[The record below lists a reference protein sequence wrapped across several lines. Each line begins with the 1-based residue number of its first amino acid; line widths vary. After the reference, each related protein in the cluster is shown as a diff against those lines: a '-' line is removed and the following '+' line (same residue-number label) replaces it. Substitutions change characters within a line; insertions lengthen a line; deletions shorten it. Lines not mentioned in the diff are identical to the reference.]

1 MERFAEFIGILT
13 REKECCEALL
23 AQSHK
28 KKEALV
34 QNDVAAI
41 EASTAKELDLIQSM
55 TDAEQERLAQ
65 TRRIAEDLG
74 CGETELTIHKMIE
87 LSDEAGASRLK
98 ELRDDMGLILEE
110 QLRLNEL
117 NFSMI
122 AAQLNYIDFMINAAT
137 APSTLTNS
145 YTASGDAPE
154 SDSRL
159 KFIDH
164 QI

>member
-1 MERFAEFIGILT
+1 MGRFAQFIGILT

-41 EASTAKELDLIQSM
+41 EAITSVELDLIQSM
-55 TDAEQERLAQ
+55 TDVEQERLAQ
-65 TRRIAEDLG
+65 TRRIAENLG
-74 CGETELTIHKMIE
+74 IAEELTIHKMIE
-87 LSDEAGASRLK
+87 LSDGAEAAQLK
-98 ELRDDMGLILEE
+98 KLRDDLSSILEE

-117 NFSMI
+117 NNSMI
-122 AAQLNYIDFMINAAT
+122 EAQLTYIDYMLNAT
-137 APSTLTNS
+137 TPSTLTNS
-145 YTASGDAPE
+145 YTASGDSPE
-154 SDSRL
+154 SDSRM
-159 KFIDH
+159 KFFDH

>member
-1 MERFAEFIGILT
+1 MGRFAQFIGILT

-65 TRRIAEDLG
+65 TRRIAVELG
-74 CGETELTIHKMIE
+74 IAEELTIHKMIE
-87 LSDEAGASRLK
+87 LSDEAGAQKLTELWAQFGGILK
-98 ELRDDMGLILEE
+98 E

-117 NFSMI
+117 NNSLI
-122 AAQLNYIDFMINAAT
+122 EAQLSYIDYMINVT
-137 APSTLTNS
+137 SAPSTLTNS
-145 YTASGDAPE
+145 YTARGGAQE
-154 SDSRL
+154 SDSQQ
-159 KFIDH
+159 KFFDH

>member
-87 LSDEAGASRLK
+87 LSDEAGAQKLTELWAQFGGILK
-98 ELRDDMGLILEE
+98 E

-117 NFSMI
+117 NNSLI
-122 AAQLNYIDFMINAAT
+122 EAQLSYIDYMINVT
-137 APSTLTNS
+137 SAPSTLTNS
-145 YTASGDAPE
+145 YTARGGAQE
-154 SDSRL
+154 SDSQQ
-159 KFIDH
+159 KFFDH